1 MKTDLKILD
10 GHLTTYQISQAIDLP
25 IETTKDLL
33 DKKIAITDLDETTQ
47 NKLFAL
53 EEALYKDD

>member
-1 MKTDLKILD
+1 MKTDLKILN

-33 DKKIAITDLDETTQ
+33 DKKISITDLDGTTQ
-47 NKLFAL
+47 KKLLAL
-53 EEALYKDD
+53 EEALYED